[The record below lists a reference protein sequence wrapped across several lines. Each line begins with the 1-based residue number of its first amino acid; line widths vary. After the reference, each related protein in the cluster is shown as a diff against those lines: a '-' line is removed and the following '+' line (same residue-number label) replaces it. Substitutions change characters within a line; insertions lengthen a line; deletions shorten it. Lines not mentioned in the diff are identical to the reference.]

1 MIKFLIS
8 IFLWPIWFSYT
19 FIALITIFI
28 LIMIVPHKKL
38 YVFLRPI
45 CWFWCFFGG
54 QILKRDSNIPL
65 KINQP
70 YIYMFNHASMFDQFM
85 IGAYINH
92 YLTAVAA
99 IEIFK
104 YPLWGQV
111 LNRYGIIPIY
121 RKKIKKALSSLYE
134 AEKKILSGVSILI
147 APEGTRTTDGKLG
160 EFKKG
165 PFHLAKNSGATII
178 PVGLIGAF
186 DAKKKTDWRI
196 KPGQLIVKFGDPITS
211 GEYSKMSIIDLRDLV
226 RNRINQLIH

>member
-1 MIKFLIS
+1 MKVVSSLL
-8 IFLWPIWFSYT
+8 LWPIWFLYFLCT
-19 FIALITIFI
+19 I
-28 LIMIVPHKKL
+28 LILFGLLFIVPQKNL
-38 YVFLRPI
+38 YLLIRPL
-45 CWFWCFFGG
+45 CWSWCFFAG
-54 QILKRDSNIPL
+54 QWLVKEGSLPS
-65 KINQP
+65 KKHQP
-70 YIYMFNHASMFDQFM
+70 YLYMFNHSSMFDQFM

-111 LNRYGIIPIY
+111 LNKYGIIPIY
-121 RKKIKKALSSLYE
+121 RKRIKKALSSLSE
-134 AEKKILSGVSILI
+134 AEERILSGASILI

-160 EFKKG
+160 NFKKG

-178 PVGLIGAF
+178 PIGLIGAF
-186 DAKKKTDWRI
+186 EAKKKTDWRI

-211 GEYSKMSIIDLRDLV
+211 VEYSKMSIVDLRDLV

>member
-1 MIKFLIS
+1 M
-8 IFLWPIWFSYT
+8 
-19 FIALITIFI
+19 
-28 LIMIVPHKKL
+28 
-38 YVFLRPI
+38 
-45 CWFWCFFGG
+45 
-54 QILKRDSNIPL
+54 KRENSPPL

-111 LNRYGIIPIY
+111 LNKYGIIPIY
-121 RKKIKKALSSLYE
+121 RKKIKKALTSLSE
-134 AEKKILSGVSILI
+134 AEKRILSGASILI

-160 EFKKG
+160 DFKKG

-178 PVGLIGAF
+178 PIGLIGAF
-186 DAKKKTDWRI
+186 EAKKKTDWRI
-196 KPGQLIVKFGDPITS
+196 KPGQLIVKFGDPITRI
-211 GEYSKMSIIDLRDLV
+211 EYSKMSIAELRDLV
-226 RNRINQLIH
+226 KDRINKLIY

>member
-1 MIKFLIS
+1 MTKSLLS
-8 IFLWPIWFSYT
+8 IFLWPIWFVYT

-28 LIMIVPHKKL
+28 LIMIIPHKKI
-38 YVFLRPI
+38 YIFLRPI

-54 QILKRDSNIPL
+54 QILKRDSNPPS
-65 KINQP
+65 KVNQP

-85 IGAYINH
+85 IGAYTNH

-111 LNRYGIIPIY
+111 LNKYGIIPIY
-121 RKKIKKALSSLYE
+121 RKKIKKALSSLSE
-134 AEKKILSGVSILI
+134 AEKRISNGASILI

-165 PFHLAKNSGATII
+165 PFHLAKNSEATII
-178 PVGLIGAF
+178 PIGLIGAF
-186 DAKKKTDWRI
+186 KAKKKTDWRI
-196 KPGQLIVKFGDPITS
+196 KPGQLILRFGEPITNA
-211 GEYSKMSIIDLRDLV
+211 EYSKMSVIELRDLV
-226 RNRINQLIH
+226 RNRINQLIN